1 MVVRKILFKVLIII
15 IPLSLGIFI
24 SIYINQGHGSLE
36 DVSATVLRD
45 AKPLPK
51 FVLEDHFGNGFTN
64 KNLKNQWSIVFFGY
78 THCPDV
84 CPTTLA
90 LLNQVDQ
97 VLKKEKGI
105 ILPKTIFISVDPE
118 RDTMEQL
125 AAYVTYFNPEF
136 IGVRGNIQQLQS
148 LTAPLGIAF
157 GQEGYQD
164 GDDESN
170 DYEVYHSARILL
182 VDPKARLKALFS
194 SPHDVNQIASDYI
207 KIIDS

>member
-15 IPLSLGIFI
+15 IPLSLGIFF

-64 KNLKNQWSIVFFGY
+64 KNLKNQWSFVFFGY
-78 THCPDV
+78 THCPDI

-90 LLNQVDQ
+90 LLNQVEQ
-97 VLKKEKGI
+97 VLKKETDI
-105 ILPKTIFISVDPE
+105 DLPKTIFISVDPE
-118 RDTMEQL
+118 RDTVSQL
-125 AAYVTYFNPEF
+125 AEYVPYFNPEF
-136 IGVRGNIQQLQS
+136 TGVTGSLENLQV
-148 LTAPLGIAF
+148 LTKSLGIAF
-157 GQEGYQD
+157 GKDSDTGSKE
-164 GDDESN
+164 
-170 DYEVYHSARILL
+170 YEVFHSSRIMLI
-182 VDPKARLKALFS
+182 DPEGRLKALFA

-207 KIIDS
+207 KIIAS

>member
-15 IPLSLGIFI
+15 IPLSLGIFF

-64 KNLKNQWSIVFFGY
+64 KNLKNQWSLVFFGY
-78 THCPDV
+78 SHCPDI
-84 CPTTLA
+84 CPTTLS

-97 VLKKEKGI
+97 VLKKESDIDK
-105 ILPKTIFISVDPE
+105 PKIIFISVDPE
-118 RDTMEQL
+118 RDTIEQL
-125 AAYVTYFNPEF
+125 TDYVPYFNPEF
-136 IGVRGNIQQLQS
+136 IGVTGSMENLQV
-148 LTAPLGIAF
+148 LTKSLGIVF
-157 GQEGYQD
+157 GKE

-207 KIIDS
+207 KIIAS

>member
-15 IPLSLGIFI
+15 IPLSLGIFF

-78 THCPDV
+78 THCPDI

-118 RDTMEQL
+118 RDTIEQL
-125 AAYVTYFNPEF
+125 TDYVTYFNPEF
-136 IGVRGNIQQLQS
+136 IGVTGSMENLQV
-148 LTAPLGIAF
+148 LTKSLGIVF
-157 GQEGYQD
+157 GKE

-170 DYEVYHSARILL
+170 DYEVYHTARILL

-207 KIIDS
+207 KIIAS

>member
-1 MVVRKILFKVLIII
+1 MVVRKILFRVLIII
-15 IPLSLGIFI
+15 VPLSLGIFF

-64 KNLKNQWSIVFFGY
+64 KNLKNQWSLVFFGY
-78 THCPDV
+78 THCPDI

-97 VLKKEKGI
+97 VLKKESDIDKPRI
-105 ILPKTIFISVDPE
+105 IFISVDPE
-118 RDTMEQL
+118 RDTIEQL
-125 AAYVTYFNPEF
+125 TDYVTYFNPEF
-136 IGVRGNIQQLQS
+136 IGVTGSMENLQV
-148 LTAPLGIAF
+148 LTKSLGIVF
-157 GQEGYQD
+157 GKE

-170 DYEVYHSARILL
+170 DYEVYHTARILL

>member
-1 MVVRKILFKVLIII
+1 MVVRKILSRVLIISV
-15 IPLSLGIFI
+15 PLSLGIFF

-64 KNLKNQWSIVFFGY
+64 KNLKNQWSLVFFGY
-78 THCPDV
+78 THCPDI
-84 CPTTLA
+84 CPTTLS

-97 VLKKEKGI
+97 VLKKESNIDKPRI
-105 ILPKTIFISVDPE
+105 IFISVDPE
-118 RDTMEQL
+118 RDTIEQL
-125 AAYVTYFNPEF
+125 TDYVTYFNPEF
-136 IGVRGNIQQLQS
+136 IGVTGSMENLQV
-148 LTAPLGIAF
+148 LTKSLGIVF
-157 GQEGYQD
+157 GKE

-194 SPHDVNQIASDYI
+194 SPLDVNQIASDYI

>member
-1 MVVRKILFKVLIII
+1 MVVRKILFRVLIII
-15 IPLSLGIFI
+15 VPLSLGIFF

-64 KNLKNQWSIVFFGY
+64 KNLKNQWSLVFFGY
-78 THCPDV
+78 THCPDI
-84 CPTTLA
+84 CPTTLS

-97 VLKKEKGI
+97 VLKKESDIDKPRI
-105 ILPKTIFISVDPE
+105 IFISVDPE
-118 RDTMEQL
+118 RDTIEQL
-125 AAYVTYFNPEF
+125 TDYVTYFNPEF
-136 IGVRGNIQQLQS
+136 IGVTGSMENLQV
-148 LTAPLGIAF
+148 LTKSLGIVF
-157 GQEGYQD
+157 GKE

-170 DYEVYHSARILL
+170 DYEVYHTARILL

>member
-1 MVVRKILFKVLIII
+1 MVARKILFRVLIII
-15 IPLSLGIFI
+15 VPLSLGIFF

-51 FVLEDHFGNGFTN
+51 FVLEDHRGKAFTN
-64 KNLKNQWSIVFFGY
+64 ESLRGQWSFVFFGY

-84 CPTTLA
+84 CPITLA

-97 VLKKEKGI
+97 VLKKESGDKI
-105 ILPKTIFISVDPE
+105 PKTIFISVDPE
-118 RDTMEQL
+118 RDTVAQL
-125 AAYVTYFNPEF
+125 AEYVTYFNSEF
-136 IGVRGNIQQLQS
+136 TGVTGSLENLQV
-148 LTAPLGIAF
+148 LTKSLGIAF
-157 GQEGYQD
+157 GKE

-182 VDPKARLKALFS
+182 VDPKARLKALLS

-207 KIIDS
+207 KIIAP

>member
-15 IPLSLGIFI
+15 IPLSLGIFF

-64 KNLKNQWSIVFFGY
+64 KNLKNQWSFVFFGY

-118 RDTMEQL
+118 RDTIEQL
-125 AAYVTYFNPEF
+125 TDYVPYFNPEF
-136 IGVRGNIQQLQS
+136 IGVTGSMENLQV
-148 LTAPLGIAF
+148 LTKSLGIVF
-157 GQEGYQD
+157 GNEGD
-164 GDDESN
+164 ADN
-170 DYEVYHSARILL
+170 VDYEVFHSTRIMLI
-182 VDPKARLKALFS
+182 DPEVRLKALFS
-194 SPHDVNQIASDYI
+194 FPHDVNQIVSDYI
-207 KIIDS
+207 KIIGS

>member
-15 IPLSLGIFI
+15 IPLSLGIFF

-64 KNLKNQWSIVFFGY
+64 KNLKNQWSFVFFGY

-118 RDTMEQL
+118 RDTIEQL
-125 AAYVTYFNPEF
+125 TDYVPYFNPEF
-136 IGVRGNIQQLQS
+136 IGVTGSMENLQV
-148 LTAPLGIAF
+148 LTKSLGIAF
-157 GQEGYQD
+157 GNEGD
-164 GDDESN
+164 ADN
-170 DYEVYHSARILL
+170 VDYEVFHSTRIMLI
-182 VDPKARLKALFS
+182 DPEVRLKALFS
-194 SPHDVNQIASDYI
+194 FPHDVNQIVSDYI
-207 KIIDS
+207 KIIGS

>member
-1 MVVRKILFKVLIII
+1 MAVKKILLGVLIII
-15 IPLSLGIFI
+15 FPLSLGILF
-24 SIYINQGHGSLE
+24 SQYMNQGKGTFE
-36 DVSATVLRD
+36 GVAATVLPE
-45 AKPLPK
+45 AKPLPD
-51 FVLEDHFGNGFTN
+51 FLLEDHRGKAFTN
-64 KNLKNQWSIVFFGY
+64 ESLRGQWSFVFFGY

-97 VLKKEKGI
+97 VLKKETEDKI
-105 ILPKTIFISVDPE
+105 PKTIFISVDPE
-118 RDTMEQL
+118 RDTVAQL
-125 AAYVTYFNPEF
+125 AEYVTYFNSEF
-136 IGVRGNIQQLQS
+136 TGVTGSLENLQV
-148 LTAPLGIAF
+148 LTKSLGIAF
-157 GQEGYQD
+157 GKE

-194 SPHDVNQIASDYI
+194 SPQDVNQLASDYI

>member
-15 IPLSLGIFI
+15 IPLSLGIFF

-64 KNLKNQWSIVFFGY
+64 KNLKNQWSFVFFGY
-78 THCPDV
+78 THCPDI

-90 LLNQVDQ
+90 LLNQVEQ
-97 VLKKEKGI
+97 VLKKETDI
-105 ILPKTIFISVDPE
+105 DLPKTIFISVDPE
-118 RDTMEQL
+118 RDTVSQL
-125 AAYVTYFNPEF
+125 AEYVPYFNPEF
-136 IGVRGNIQQLQS
+136 TGVTGSLENLQV
-148 LTAPLGIAF
+148 LTKSLGIAF
-157 GQEGYQD
+157 GKD
-164 GDDESN
+164 SDTESKE
-170 DYEVYHSARILL
+170 YEVFHSSRIMLI
-182 VDPKARLKALFS
+182 DPEGRLKALFA

-207 KIIDS
+207 KIIAS

>member
-1 MVVRKILFKVLIII
+1 MVVRKILSRVLIISV
-15 IPLSLGIFI
+15 PLSLGIFF

-64 KNLKNQWSIVFFGY
+64 KNLKNQWSLVFFGY
-78 THCPDV
+78 THCPDI
-84 CPTTLA
+84 CPTTLS

-97 VLKKEKGI
+97 VLKKESDIDKPRI
-105 ILPKTIFISVDPE
+105 IFISVDPE
-118 RDTMEQL
+118 RDTIEQL
-125 AAYVTYFNPEF
+125 TDYVTYFNPEF
-136 IGVRGNIQQLQS
+136 IGVTGSMENLQV
-148 LTAPLGIAF
+148 LTKSLGIVF
-157 GQEGYQD
+157 GKE

-194 SPHDVNQIASDYI
+194 SPYDVNQIASDYI

>member
-1 MVVRKILFKVLIII
+1 MVVRKILSRVLIISV
-15 IPLSLGIFI
+15 PLSLGIFF

-64 KNLKNQWSIVFFGY
+64 KNLKNQWSLVFFGY
-78 THCPDV
+78 THCPDI
-84 CPTTLA
+84 CPTTLS

-97 VLKKEKGI
+97 VLKKESDIDKPRI
-105 ILPKTIFISVDPE
+105 IFISVDPE
-118 RDTMEQL
+118 RDTIEQL
-125 AAYVTYFNPEF
+125 TDYVPYFNPEF
-136 IGVRGNIQQLQS
+136 IGVTGSMENLQV
-148 LTAPLGIAF
+148 LTKSLGIVF
-157 GQEGYQD
+157 GKE